1 MVNLSMRENGKNGR
15 IVARPQ
21 TPVPKTYRRRNER
34 EDRVTRPKIVLVK
47 VARFLNPAGLG

>member
-1 MVNLSMRENGKNGR
+1 MVNLSMRENGKNER